1 MSCLANASMRLGVT
15 SSEDVQ
21 VLVSNTLWCW
31 AHWRNGGCD
40 TLTGALAGTRFRSDG
55 HTDGHTDGHA
65 RLRRFFPDLQWY
77 VDTMVTLIE
86 RAGEFATKDV
96 WHSTVQLVG
105 PPPPAPGRVCTPG
118 PGASV
123 AT

>member
-1 MSCLANASMRLGVT
+1 MSATHS
-15 SSEDVQ
+15 Q
-21 VLVSNTLWCW
+21 
-31 AHWRNGGCD
+31 
-40 TLTGALAGTRFRSDG
+40 ALAGTRFRS
-55 HTDGHTDGHA
+55 DGHTDGHA